1 MLQTCRARKILN
13 LRLFA
18 DPDSGKAWDKS
29 VTDLGLE
36 VLCVS
41 QVGLFPLTSHPPT
54 LSLQQ
59 PSLSFSLPTLH
70 YPSSVIC
77 ITVMSITPHLNTA

>member
-13 LRLFA
+13 LRLF
-18 DPDSGKAWDKS
+18 DNPDSGKAWDKS

-41 QVGLFPLTSHPPT
+41 QVSLFSLTSHPPT

-59 PSLSFSLPTLH
+59 PSLPFSLPTPH
-70 YPSSVIC
+70 YPSSIIC
-77 ITVMSITPHLNTA
+77 FYA

>member
-41 QVGLFPLTSHPPT
+41 QVGR
-54 LSLQQ
+54 
-59 PSLSFSLPTLH
+59 SLPFNISPS
-70 YPSSVIC
+70 YPLAPFNNPHSHSHSPPSNYPMLLC
-77 ITVMSITPHLNTA
+77 ITYVHPTSP